1 MSFFFRFNCKDA
13 RRKRKIAPL
22 KCLELVQNQLC
33 EGPSTLQKPQPIQV
47 SLPCSGW
54 VLSRAIF
61 CGPDRAL
68 DQPFFVQLFVLRI
81 VLQMGLFACSFLWS
95 RSCSRWVFS
104 RATFCGP
111 DRAPNVSFRVQLF
124 VLQIVLQMGVFACNF
139 LCSKSCTRYVFS
151 RAIFCAPNRA
161 PNRAPDGSFRV
172 QLFVVQ
178 IVLQNGFFACNSLWS
193 RRLKKSRGD
202 KMHVAPALSLLAKVV
217 VSLWGLRHLAAS

>member
-13 RRKRKIAPL
+13 RRKKKIAPL

-33 EGPSTLQKPQPIQV
+33 DGPSTLQKPQPIQV
-47 SLPCSGW
+47 SLPCSRW

-81 VLQMGLFACSFLWS
+81 VLQTSLFACNFLWS

-111 DRAPNVSFRVQLF
+111 DRAPDGCFLVQLF
-124 VLQIVLQMGVFACNF
+124 VPQIVLQMGLFACNF
-139 LCSKSCTRYVFS
+139 LWSRLCSRTVFS
-151 RAIFCAPNRA
+151 RATLCGP
-161 PNRAPDGSFRV
+161 
-172 QLFVVQ
+172 
-178 IVLQNGFFACNSLWS
+178 
-193 RRLKKSRGD
+193 GD
-202 KMHVAPALSLLAKVV
+202 
-217 VSLWGLRHLAAS
+217 

>member
-33 EGPSTLQKPQPIQV
+33 DGPSTLQKRQPIQV
-47 SLPCSGW
+47 SLPCSRW

-61 CGPDRAL
+61 CGPDRAARSAVFRATFRAPNRAP
-68 DQPFFVQLFVLRI
+68 DGSFHVQLFVVQI
-81 VLQMGLFACSFLWS
+81 VLQMGLFACNFLWS

-104 RATFCGP
+104 RATFC
-111 DRAPNVSFRVQLF
+111 
-124 VLQIVLQMGVFACNF
+124 
-139 LCSKSCTRYVFS
+139 
-151 RAIFCAPNRA
+151 A

-193 RRLKKSRGD
+193 RRLKISRGD